1 MTKEELLAILSDE
14 IINKK
19 IVNQLKESTIK
30 KTKTRIN
37 TQITASEIRLIGS
50 DGQQIGLV
58 PLEKGQKI
66 AEDEGLDLVEISPD
80 AKPPVCKVLDYGKY
94 RYEISKKEKDS
105 KKKQHV
111 IIVKEIRLRPR
122 TEEHDLEFKI
132 KHARKFLEQKNKVKF
147 TVMFRGREMAY
158 KEFGEQLLDRVVE
171 KLEDIAKIE
180 MDKKLEGRNL
190 TMTFVYR

>member
-1 MTKEELLAILSDE
+1 
-14 IINKK
+14 
-19 IVNQLKESTIK
+19 
-30 KTKTRIN
+30 
-37 TQITASEIRLIGS
+37 
-50 DGQQIGLV
+50 V

-111 IIVKEIRLRPR
+111 IIVKEIRIRPR